1 MEKYC
6 LCCGKKLTSDASLWH
21 LDCIKNF
28 FGTSTFPDVSLLEEE
43 IEELAVEELI
53 KGNAITGVQKKLSFG
68 LSKNKGT
75 RRLTL
80 TNLDPKYIIKTED
93 ETIPYITEM
102 EHLIMLLAERI
113 GLHTVKHGL
122 IKTQNNGYLYISKRI
137 DRKNDQKLAMED
149 FCQLS
154 NKLTEYKYQGSYER
168 CVKEVIDKFSSR
180 KVIDKISFF
189 NCIYFSYLVG
199 NTDMHL
205 KNFSLFDNGLG
216 YHLSPFYDLVSSLIL
231 VGQEEMALAL
241 NGKRKHLTKN
251 DFISFGVSS
260 GLTKELTIKLMD
272 NINKKLKEVYES
284 EIDRSLISE
293 KFKEELK
300 DLIKKRIAS
309 LI

>member
-6 LCCGKKLTSDASLWH
+6 LCCGKKLTSDTILWH
-21 LDCIKNF
+21 LDCIKSF
-28 FGTSTFPDVSLLEEE
+28 FDTSTFPDVSLLEKE
-43 IEELAVEELI
+43 IEELAVKELE

-93 ETIPYITEM
+93 EAIPFITEM
-102 EHLIMLLAERI
+102 EQLIMLLAERI

-180 KVIDKISFF
+180 RVID
-189 NCIYFSYLVG
+189 
-199 NTDMHL
+199 
-205 KNFSLFDNGLG
+205 
-216 YHLSPFYDLVSSLIL
+216 
-231 VGQEEMALAL
+231 
-241 NGKRKHLTKN
+241 
-251 DFISFGVSS
+251 
-260 GLTKELTIKLMD
+260 
-272 NINKKLKEVYES
+272 
-284 EIDRSLISE
+284 
-293 KFKEELK
+293 
-300 DLIKKRIAS
+300 
-309 LI
+309 

>member
-6 LCCGKKLTSDASLWH
+6 LCCGKKLTSDVSLWH
-21 LDCIKNF
+21 LDCIKSF
-28 FGTSTFPDVSLLEEE
+28 FGTSTFPDVSLLEKE
-43 IEELAVEELI
+43 IEELAVKELE

-80 TNLDPKYIIKTED
+80 TNLEPKYIIKTED
-93 ETIPYITEM
+93 EAIPYITEM

-154 NKLTEYKYQGSYER
+154 NKLTEYKYQGTYER
-168 CVKEVIDKFSSR
+168 CVKDVIDQFSSR

-189 NCIYFSYLVG
+189 SCIYFSYLVG

-205 KNFSLFDNGLG
+205 KNFSLFDDGSG
-216 YHLSPFYDLVSSLIL
+216 YHLTPFYDLVSSLIL
-231 VGQEEMALAL
+231 VGQEEMALAI
-241 NGKRKHLTKN
+241 NDKRKHLTKN
-251 DFISFGVSS
+251 DFKSFGISS
-260 GLTKELTIKLMD
+260 GLSMELTLKLMD
-272 NINKKLKEVYES
+272 KINKKTERIYKE
-284 EIDRSLISE
+284 EISKSLISE
-293 KFKEELK
+293 TLK
-300 DLIKKRIAS
+300 DKLTKLMETRLINLS
-309 LI
+309 

>member
-6 LCCGKKLTSDASLWH
+6 LCCGKKLTSDVSLWH
-21 LDCIKNF
+21 LDCIKSF
-28 FGTSTFPDVSLLEEE
+28 FGTSTFPDVSLLEKE
-43 IEELAVEELI
+43 IEELAVKELE
-53 KGNAITGVQKKLSFG
+53 KGNAITGVQKKLSIG

-80 TNLDPKYIIKTED
+80 TNLDPIYVIKTED
-93 ETIPYITEM
+93 EAIPYITEM
-102 EHLIMLLAERI
+102 EQLIMLLAERI

-137 DRKNDQKLAMED
+137 DRKNDQNLAMED

-168 CVKEVIDKFSSR
+168 CVKDVIDQFSSR
-180 KVIDKISFF
+180 KVIDKINFF

-205 KNFSLFDNGLG
+205 KNFSLFDDGSG

-231 VGQEEMALAL
+231 VGQEEMALAI
-241 NGKRKHLTKN
+241 NGKRKHLTKK
-251 DFISFGVSS
+251 DFKSFGISS
-260 GLTKELTIKLMD
+260 GLSMELTLKLMD
-272 NINKKLKEVYES
+272 KINKQMERIYKE
-284 EIDRSLISE
+284 EISKSLICE
-293 KFKEELK
+293 TLK
-300 DLIKKRIAS
+300 DKLTKLMETRLMNLS
-309 LI
+309 